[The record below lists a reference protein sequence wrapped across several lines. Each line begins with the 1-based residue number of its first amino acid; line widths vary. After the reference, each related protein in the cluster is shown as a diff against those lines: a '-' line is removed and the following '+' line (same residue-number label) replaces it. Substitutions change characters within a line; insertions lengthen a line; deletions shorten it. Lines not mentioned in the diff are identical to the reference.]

1 MDVFETENEFGK
13 GTVKSWA
20 SILDDNTR
28 EAAEKV
34 SRVPVVDGHVALMP
48 DAHFGYG
55 PPVGTAMQ
63 TRYAIIPYSVGVDI
77 GCGMIAA
84 ETSLKREDFKGLEGK
99 ILGAIRTAI
108 PSGVGKGHTLETQA
122 ARDFVTKHGLPRGL
136 TNEAVM
142 EAAMMKRHYGLA
154 DIRQELTVKILSQ
167 FGTLGAGNHFV
178 EVCETADGRVWFVLH
193 SGSRGV
199 GNVLATAHAKLA
211 KEYIAVTRVD
221 GIGYLEDKDFAYFRQ
236 GTAGFNAYVA
246 DMLWAQ
252 EYAMASRAAMMNE
265 LQGQIALTL
274 DKPVDVVTTIN
285 CHHNYAEEI
294 EPGLWLTRKG
304 AINAEEGTMGVIP
317 GSMGAATYIVKG
329 KGCTEALNT
338 APHGAGRVKSRGAA
352 RRELDPEA
360 FKEQMAGKTWQDRD
374 ADKLLDE
381 APDAYKDIE
390 TVMEDSRDLVAPQVK
405 LPQFISYKGL

>member
-1 MDVFETENEFGK
+1 MNIFETENEFGK
-13 GTVKSWA
+13 GVVKSWA

-55 PPVGTAMQ
+55 PPVGTVMR
-63 TRYAIIPYSVGVDI
+63 TRYAIIPYAVGVDI
-77 GCGMIAA
+77 GCGMIAV
-84 ETSLKREDFKGLEGK
+84 ETNLERGDFKGLEGR
-99 ILGAIRTAI
+99 ILGAIREAI
-108 PSGVGKGHTLETQA
+108 PSGVGKGRTAELASWTAFKMRHGVPPGLDNEEVMMA
-122 ARDFVTKHGLPRGL
+122 ALQRRHQGDTKQIRID
-136 TNEAVM
+136 
-142 EAAMMKRHYGLA
+142 LA
-154 DIRQELTVKILSQ
+154 YKASSQ

-178 EVCETADGRVWFVLH
+178 EVCEDGGGQVWLVLH
-193 SGSRGV
+193 SGSRGA
-199 GNVLATAHAKLA
+199 GNVLATAHGKLA
-211 KEYIAVTRVD
+211 KASALNGGVS
-221 GIGYLEDKDFAYFRQ
+221 LEDKDFVWFCT
-236 GTAGFNAYVA
+236 GTVSFDAYVA

-285 CHHNYAEEI
+285 CHHNYAEEV
-294 EPGLWLTRKG
+294 ELGVWLTRKG
-304 AINAEEGTMGVIP
+304 AINAEEGRMGVIP

-329 KGCTEALNT
+329 KGCAEALNT

-352 RRELDPEA
+352 RRELDPDA

-381 APDAYKDIE
+381 APDAYKDIAV
-390 TVMEDSRDLVAPQVK
+390 VMEDSRDLVAPQVK
-405 LPQFISYKGL
+405 LSQFINMKGL

>member
-1 MDVFETENEFGK
+1 MMDVFETESKFGK

-55 PPVGTAMQ
+55 PPVGTAMR
-63 TRYAIIPYSVGVDI
+63 TRYAIIPYAVGVDI
-77 GCGMIAA
+77 GCGMIAV
-84 ETSLKREDFKGLEGK
+84 ETNLERKAFKGLEGR
-99 ILGAIRTAI
+99 ILGAIREAI
-108 PSGVGKGHTLETQA
+108 PSGVGKGHGAETLVAKEFVA
-122 ARDFVTKHGLPRGL
+122 AHGLPRGL

-142 EAAMMKRHYGLA
+142 EAALMKRHYGLA
-154 DIRQELTVKILSQ
+154 DIRQELTAKILSQ
-167 FGTLGAGNHFV
+167 FATLGAGNHFV
-178 EVCETADGRVWFVLH
+178 EVCETGDGRVWFVLH

-199 GNVLATAHAKLA
+199 GNVLATAHGKLA
-211 KEYIAVTRVD
+211 KASALNGGVP
-221 GIGYLEDKDFAYFRQ
+221 LEDKDFAWFCT
-236 GTAGFNAYVA
+236 GTASFDAYVA

-252 EYAMASRAAMMNE
+252 KYAMASRAAMMNE

-285 CHHNYAEEI
+285 CHHNYAEEV

-329 KGCTEALNT
+329 KGCAEALNT

-352 RRELDPEA
+352 RRELDPDV
-360 FKEQMAGKTWQDRD
+360 FKDQMAGKTWQDRD

-381 APDAYKDIE
+381 APDAYKNIE
-390 TVMEDSRDLVAPQVK
+390 VIMEDSRDLVAPQAK
-405 LPQFISYKGL
+405 LSQFINYKGL